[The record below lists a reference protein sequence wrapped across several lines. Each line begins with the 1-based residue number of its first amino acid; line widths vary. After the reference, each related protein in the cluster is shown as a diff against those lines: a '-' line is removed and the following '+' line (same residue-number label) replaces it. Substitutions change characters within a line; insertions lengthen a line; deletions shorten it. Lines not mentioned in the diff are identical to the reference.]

1 MSEKGTSRKLNCCKT
16 FATSKTVTLGK
27 FKKNKKC
34 LHKCKLKRKKKK
46 ACQPLEILNLT
57 SQVSSHMYHLLSVSV
72 YNTFA
77 RVSYYF

>member
-34 LHKCKLKRKKKK
+34 LHKCKLKRKKIIIITN
-46 ACQPLEILNLT
+46 ACQLLEILNLT
-57 SQVSSHMYHLLSVSV
+57 SQVSSHMDHLSLCLCL
-72 YNTFA
+72 
-77 RVSYYF
+77 